1 MRKIFLI
8 MLIMSQFMFAE
19 SKLTIKNVEILNNK
33 EVPIEVIESN
43 MDLKIGTT
51 YTAELMVKDYIRLK
65 NQDYIEDLKIYPE
78 IEPDGI
84 KLIVNL
90 TEKSDVKNLLKA
102 KGIIPLS
109 EIEKIDKSLTIKDI
123 NISGLTYLKAD
134 EFKSMIP
141 LTVGGYFSK
150 TKALEA

>member
-90 TEKSDVKNLLKA
+90 TEKSDIMIK
-102 KGIIPLS
+102 
-109 EIEKIDKSLTIKDI
+109 KSLK
-123 NISGLTYLKAD
+123 
-134 EFKSMIP
+134 
-141 LTVGGYFSK
+141 
-150 TKALEA
+150 